1 MKRKVFYSMVEK
13 DKITGIKKRDGYKL
27 NINGEKFNAFK
38 SKTDGMVYIIDPKSG
53 IALIK
58 YHPDWN
64 GNIPTVLELI
74 DQAKEKLVK
83 SGILEKWKEMRKR
96 ESYQLAVEMFET
108 YKRAES
114 LMEKRKE
121 AVNREMADKTSC
133 SSKGG

>member
-64 GNIPTVLELI
+64 GNIPTVLACLKI
-74 DQAKEKLVK
+74 FKA
-83 SGILEKWKEMRKR
+83 ST
-96 ESYQLAVEMFET
+96 SS
-108 YKRAES
+108 S
-114 LMEKRKE
+114 LMSSNSNFFISFRIFVIKVKFF
-121 AVNREMADKTSC
+121 NPKKSIFNNPIC
-133 SSKGG
+133 SK